1 MPARLQERSHANECQ
16 LWPHPAPS
24 AGAREPGGGPAR
36 WLRRGPPGLSW
47 FRCGQ
52 SRWAWGRGEARAGD
66 GSSMPGVTE
75 PGRAGSLPAPRPRK
89 PDRLTFNRPSL
100 RSQPG
105 RLSSGLLT
113 RGRVPAPQESSHG
126 GVEMSVLAFLPRPPL
141 PVPWV
146 THPCYT
152 RAHTHLCPRPPDRP
166 EQPARRAARQ
176 ARGRPPRPSVLV
188 CGWHSRLDG
197 RGSRGKSEPSAPRD
211 KIPVTSSSQLPGAA
225 EGAGP
230 PRILASAGWTV
241 TTAAEAFALGPLW
254 STETQFVSTKSTW
267 YHNKSTGGE

>member
-24 AGAREPGGGPAR
+24 AGAQEPGPAR

-126 GVEMSVLAFLPRPPL
+126 GRGKVCLSFSSMSPASSSPGDTSVLHTCTHTPVPAAPRP
-141 PVPWV
+141 
-146 THPCYT
+146 
-152 RAHTHLCPRPPDRP
+152 A
-166 EQPARRAARQ
+166 RAASPESSEAGTWPAATSLRTCLRV
-176 ARGRPPRPSVLV
+176 AFSFGRT
-188 CGWHSRLDG
+188 G
-197 RGSRGKSEPSAPRD
+197 
-211 KIPVTSSSQLPGAA
+211 LPG
-225 EGAGP
+225 E
-230 PRILASAGWTV
+230 V
-241 TTAAEAFALGPLW
+241 
-254 STETQFVSTKSTW
+254 
-267 YHNKSTGGE
+267 

>member
-89 PDRLTFNRPSL
+89 PDRLTFSRPSL

-105 RLSSGLLT
+105 CLSSGLLT

-126 GVEMSVLAFLPRPPL
+126 GRGNVCLRFSTSPH
-141 PVPWV
+141 PVPRV

-211 KIPVTSSSQLPGAA
+211 KIPVSAPARDELVPAPGRSRGGRSTSHSRLRGVDSDHCG
-225 EGAGP
+225 
-230 PRILASAGWTV
+230 
-241 TTAAEAFALGPLW
+241 
-254 STETQFVSTKSTW
+254 
-267 YHNKSTGGE
+267 

>member
-24 AGAREPGGGPAR
+24 AGAQEPGGGPAR

-141 PVPWV
+141 PVPRV

-152 RAHTHLCPRPPDRP
+152 RAHTHLCPRPPR
-166 EQPARRAARQ
+166 PARAASPESSEAGTWPAATSVRTCLRV
-176 ARGRPPRPSVLV
+176 AFSFGRT
-188 CGWHSRLDG
+188 G
-197 RGSRGKSEPSAPRD
+197 
-211 KIPVTSSSQLPGAA
+211 LPG
-225 EGAGP
+225 E
-230 PRILASAGWTV
+230 V
-241 TTAAEAFALGPLW
+241 
-254 STETQFVSTKSTW
+254 
-267 YHNKSTGGE
+267 

>member
-1 MPARLQERSHANECQ
+1 MQTNASSGHIRHLLLGLRNQALRGGC
-16 LWPHPAPS
+16 
-24 AGAREPGGGPAR
+24 GA
-36 WLRRGPPGLSW
+36 GPPGCPGSAVVSL
-47 FRCGQ
+47 
-52 SRWAWGRGEARAGD
+52 AGRGAGA
-66 GSSMPGVTE
+66 MPGVTE
-75 PGRAGSLPAPRPRK
+75 PGPAGSLPAPRPRK

-126 GVEMSVLAFLPRPPL
+126 GRGNVCLSFSSTSPH
-141 PVPWV
+141 PVPRV

-230 PRILASAGWTV
+230 PRILASAAWTV
-241 TTAAEAFALGPLW
+241 TTAADAFALGPLR
-254 STETQFVSTKSTW
+254 STETQFVSMKSTW
-267 YHNKSTGGE
+267 YHNKSTGE